1 MIDLSNEFEQIKLK
15 VKTEFDLTE
24 IAYKIWIAP
33 LSFVSF
39 IDNKVTI
46 MVPHEHAQ
54 ILEHINKRY
63 QICFVSVI
71 SELIGS
77 IDPVDVS
84 FVLEQESIP
93 EETIPSYPE
102 YSNDEGKEDAFRA
115 AHLNKRYS
123 FENFVVGSNNDMAQ
137 RACLAVADS
146 VSSGKGAEDG
156 INPLFIYGG
165 SGLGKTHL
173 MNSIGHYIVNNR
185 PDKKVLYIT
194 SEEFTN
200 EVIESI
206 RGGNSSANHMSKLRE
221 KYRNIDVLLIDD
233 IQFIIGKNSTQEE
246 FFHTF
251 NALYNS
257 GKTIVISSDKHPKEM
272 TTLDER
278 FRSRFQMGLIAD
290 IQPPVYETRMAIL
303 QKYVENLGK
312 PVYNDILEY
321 IAENIKSN
329 VRELEGA
336 INKVVAA
343 AKINPDIKVTL
354 DMAKNALKDTITP
367 DNHAIVTPNIIL
379 EAVAEYFHTTT
390 DDIISKKRS
399 QDLVLPRHIFMYLC
413 REMTDTTLKGIAVI
427 LERDHSTVKH
437 GVDKIGDEILINE
450 ELKDTIEIIRKKITN

>member
-1 MIDLSNEFEQIKLK
+1 MIDLGNAFDEIKRN
-15 VKTEFDLTE
+15 VKQEFDLTD
-24 IAYKIWIAP
+24 IAFNIWIAP
-33 LSFVSF
+33 LKFVSF
-39 IDNKVTI
+39 VDNNVTI
-46 MVPHEHAQ
+46 MVPDEHAQ
-54 ILEHINKRY
+54 ILDHISKKY
-63 QICFVSVI
+63 KICFQSVI
-71 SELIGS
+71 SEYVGEMVNIH
-77 IDPVDVS
+77 
-84 FVLEQESIP
+84 FVVE
-93 EETIPSYPE
+93 PE
-102 YSNDEGKEDAFRA
+102 YDKEKTVEEHPILENRTIEEDYFKA
-115 AHLNKRYS
+115 ANLNKRYS

-146 VSSGKGAEDG
+146 VCNGSGAEEG

-173 MNSIGHYIVNNR
+173 MNAIGHYIVNNK
-185 PDKKVLYIT
+185 PNKKVLYVS

-206 RGGNSSANHMSKLRE
+206 RGGAVSHMTKLRE

-251 NALYNS
+251 NALYDA

-278 FRSRFQMGLIAD
+278 FRSRFQMGLITD

-303 QKYVENLGK
+303 QKYVESLGK
-312 PVYNDILEY
+312 PVYNDVLSY

-336 INKVVAA
+336 INKVIAVVRMNPGIEVNLDL
-343 AKINPDIKVTL
+343 AKDS
-354 DMAKNALKDTITP
+354 LKDTIFPEKNFIITP
-367 DNHAIVTPNIIL
+367 SNIL
-379 EAVAEYFHTTT
+379 DAVAEYFHITT

-437 GVDKIGDEILINE
+437 GVDKIGDEMRTNQ
-450 ELKDTIEIIRKKITN
+450 ELKDTVEIIRKKVTN